1 MKKVWEFFENLE
13 KEQEKASEDEEYV
26 YVTDVKTNELIYM
39 NRKTMETYGYH
50 SLEQIKGKKCY
61 RILQNSSMPCKM
73 CNNKILQPEHF
84 QKWLWMWERKFGRE
98 M

>member
-1 MKKVWEFFENLE
+1 MKKVWEFFENL
-13 KEQEKASEDEEYV
+13 DEYV

-73 CNNKILQPEHF
+73 CSITKYCNRSIFRNGVIIILF
-84 QKWLWMWERKFGRE
+84 
-98 M
+98 